1 MSNDDA
7 GASGADTPTFAE
19 PWQARA
25 FAIAV
30 SLTDEG
36 SGTAGDVTGVGGD
49 EEETA
54 DDAADEPEGADG
66 ENDEGAGLGYRWRQF
81 QRELVAEIDARGLE
95 LDEDAVRAPE
105 KPTHRAGEEERYYEQ
120 WLSAL
125 EHLLTGDG
133 VVSERALRERALE
146 FERGDR
152 DAHEFVAGDPHEH
165 AERLPEGHADG
176 SDHDHGHSHEHD
188 DLSGHGC

>member
-7 GASGADTPTFAE
+7 GTSGADAPAFAE

-25 FAIAV
+25 FALAV
-30 SLTDEG
+30 SLTDEE
-36 SGTAGDVTGVGGD
+36 SETAGGATGGACD

-54 DDAADEPEGADG
+54 DDAADEPEDADG
-66 ENDEGAGLGYRWRQF
+66 GNDEAAGLGYRWRQF
-81 QRELVAEIDARGLE
+81 QLELVAEIDARGLE
-95 LDEDAVRAPE
+95 LDDDAVRAPE

-133 VVSERALRERALE
+133 VVSEPALRERALE

-188 DLSGHGC
+188 DLSDHGG